1 MAEETI
7 VADELDVQDQEE
19 TEDVEID
26 TDVETDDE
34 KELLKAQL
42 AKAEADKEKWEARY
56 KSTKK
61 QEASK
66 PKVEQQTK
74 TETKEVDLDSLVER
88 KLAAMEEQ
96 RDFIKNYGQETY
108 DAVKAIKEKH
118 PTLSLEDAYKIS
130 PIANDPASNSNP
142 DTSSMWGRANVQA
155 NSKTITQEELVK
167 LSWLAYS
174 QMRDKIRKWEIT
186 LKQ

>member
-19 TEDVEID
+19 TEDVEIN

-66 PKVEQQTK
+66 PKETK
-74 TETKEVDLDSLVER
+74 PNETKEVDLDSLVER

-130 PIANDPASNSNP
+130 PIANDPASKSNP
-142 DTSSMWGRANVQA
+142 DTSSM
-155 NSKTITQEELVK
+155 
-167 LSWLAYS
+167 
-174 QMRDKIRKWEIT
+174 
-186 LKQ
+186 

>member
-19 TEDVEID
+19 TEDVE
-26 TDVETDDE
+26 TDDE

-42 AKAEADKEKWEARY
+42 AKERADKEKWEARY

-66 PKVEQQTK
+66 PKQETK
-74 TETKEVDLDSLVER
+74 QETKEVDLDSLVER

-130 PIANDPASNSNP
+130 PIANDPASKSNP
-142 DTSSMWGRANVQA
+142 DTSSM
-155 NSKTITQEELVK
+155 
-167 LSWLAYS
+167 
-174 QMRDKIRKWEIT
+174 
-186 LKQ
+186 